1 MPVLAIGH
9 GNYGTLFFPSAT
21 MRMHIVIAPLE
32 KATVMAYNSKAK
44 LKVLYLWKSFRRK
57 PTPST
62 AFP

>member
-44 LKVLYLWKSFRRK
+44 LKVLYLWKILQ
-57 PTPST
+57 
-62 AFP
+62 